1 MTLGRSQKSD
11 EKKKVLVVVAQQIN
25 LLIPPGISHHTEKA

>member
-11 EKKKVLVVVAQQIN
+11 EKKFLVVVAQQIN